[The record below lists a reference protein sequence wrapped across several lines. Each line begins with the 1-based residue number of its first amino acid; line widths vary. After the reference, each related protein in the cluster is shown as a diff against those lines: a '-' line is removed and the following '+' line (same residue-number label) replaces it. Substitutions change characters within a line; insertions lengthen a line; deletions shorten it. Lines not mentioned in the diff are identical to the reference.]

1 MIIYK
6 EPLNKSPTAD
16 DESFPPI
23 LRFEKWE
30 IHKVFRHFS
39 NLVLTKSLSP
49 STADDSIRAS
59 LDVQNAESDAE
70 RGDHNKSEE
79 GVVTLVIARLSTARF
94 LETIEET
101 LYHIPPFIRL
111 FIKQPR
117 LLCVH
122 FRRDRII
129 GGLVMQIGPDLF
141 CAIGFVGKNIAVL
154 QTRKQLQQRNCLRA
168 IINISGGQQK
178 SHRPQV
184 FSDDGMDF
192 RVQTSACFADAA

>member
-1 MIIYK
+1 MYLKTAIR
-6 EPLNKSPTAD
+6 ELLNKSLTTD
-16 DESFPPI
+16 DGSFPPI
-23 LRFEKWE
+23 LRFEKWA

-59 LDVQNAESDAE
+59 LDVQNAESDAD

-141 CAIGFVGKNIAVL
+141 CA
-154 QTRKQLQQRNCLRA
+154 
-168 IINISGGQQK
+168 
-178 SHRPQV
+178 
-184 FSDDGMDF
+184 
-192 RVQTSACFADAA
+192 